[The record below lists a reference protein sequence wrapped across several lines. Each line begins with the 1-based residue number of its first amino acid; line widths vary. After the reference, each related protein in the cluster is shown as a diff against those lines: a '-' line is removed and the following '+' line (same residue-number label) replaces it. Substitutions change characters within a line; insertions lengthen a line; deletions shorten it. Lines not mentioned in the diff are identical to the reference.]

1 MTGQCVLQEDGA
13 EESATLKERCEVAD
27 GCREAWML
35 KRATMSWLLSLER
48 MRQDAGVPGKGHSAP
63 APKMDA

>member
-1 MTGQCVLQEDGA
+1 MAGQRLLQEDGV

-35 KRATMSWLLSLER
+35 KRATMSWLLSFER
-48 MRQDAGVPGKGHSAP
+48 MRQDAWEPGKVHSAP
-63 APKMDA
+63 GPKMDA